1 MENLIKLFA
10 CSSDRV
16 IITDYDFNI
25 LWRNKN
31 EEIFSLCDENC
42 AAFFENETLPLN
54 SGLYF
59 IKHNGLFFECRVINY
74 PDCENGVYVIQV
86 SADDV
91 MLSLIKCQS
100 VREMLEN
107 QSSSL
112 REAVAGISISSDVL
126 RGALDKS
133 ELKSEQ
139 KYIDIT
145 IGNCCKLLKTSSNFN
160 ELIRYI
166 DGSIERRKIDLSAVV
181 RKFAEKSNNV
191 LKGKV
196 TIKTNIREELYIN
209 ADLDR
214 LEAFLISLVVV
225 VNDEDTENNIITI
238 TLERMTDKRI
248 GDAVSITVAPDGNGT
263 DNITRTF
270 SEHIDMYNGDES
282 NSDLII
288 VNRFCKTFD
297 GTLIIFES
305 SDKKRSFNVKFP
317 FYDSFDNSIRL
328 NTASLSYQDNRFSK
342 YNIKYSKI
350 IY

>member
-1 MENLIKLFA
+1 MENLIKLFS

-25 LWRNKN
+25 LWRNKS
-31 EEIFSLCDENC
+31 EEIFSLCNENC
-42 AAFFENETLPLN
+42 SAFFENEALPLK
-54 SGLYF
+54 SGSYF
-59 IKHNGLFFECRVINY
+59 IQYKGLFFECRVINY
-74 PDCENGVYVIQV
+74 PDCENGVYVIQASV
-86 SADDV
+86 DDV
-91 MLSLIKCQS
+91 VLSLIKCRS

-112 REAVAGISISSDVL
+112 RDAVTGISISSERL
-126 RGALDKS
+126 RGILDKP
-133 ELKSEQ
+133 ELRSEQ

-166 DGSIERRKIDLSAVV
+166 DGSIERKKIDLSAVV
-181 RKFAEKSNNV
+181 KKFAEKSNNV
-191 LKGKV
+191 LSGKV
-196 TIKTNIREELYIN
+196 SINTNIREGLYIN

-225 VNDEDTENNIITI
+225 VNGGDEENNIITI
-238 TLERMTDKRI
+238 SLDRMTDGRI
-248 GDAVSITVAPDGNGT
+248 GDAVSITVTPDGNGT

-270 SEHIDMYNGDES
+270 SEHIEMYEGDEA

-288 VNRFCKTFD
+288 INRFCKTFE
-297 GTLIIFES
+297 GTLIIYE
-305 SDKKRSFNVKFP
+305 DRNKKRSFNVRFP
-317 FYDSFDNSIRL
+317 FCDSFDSSIRL

-342 YNIKYSKI
+342 YNIIYSKI